1 MNQLFV
7 CGTFENIQKNCKKC
21 DNYLRGF
28 CKGFTSSIVRY
39 SIGPNKE
46 P

>member
-21 DNYLRGF
+21 DDYGDDDYLGDFARILLCPSLG
-28 CKGFTSSIVRY
+28 IV
-39 SIGPNKE
+39 
-46 P
+46 